1 MNSEGQ
7 QTYRRVTLTHLPPG
21 NLYTVITFICF
32 YIEKLILKLK
42 FWSNPKDFI
51 WQKSWVYLCFSILG
65 IQKCQRCS
73 KIPIECLCMIHKMYH
88 SLGFFKNLFLHVLHT
103 SVLLF

>member
-32 YIEKLILKLK
+32 YIEKLILKLN
-42 FWSNPKDFI
+42 FGLIPK
-51 WQKSWVYLCFSILG
+51 ILFG
-65 IQKCQRCS
+65 RSHGCIYVS
-73 KIPIECLCMIHKMYH
+73 LF
-88 SLGFFKNLFLHVLHT
+88 LGFRNAKGVLRFRL
-103 SVLLF
+103 SVSA